1 MLKKFFLPIVIIIV
15 FVSFFYALNIYLKK
29 NIKST
34 NLYGSIITKEGS
46 EDTIFQKIEKDKN
59 SWRRDP
65 FNNQKANYKETT
77 IKNLFDEEIDINV
90 EAIVIGDKNYAI
102 VNGKIIRVGDKIGR
116 YKVDAI
122 QKHKLIFNKEGIK
135 KEVFIY

>member
-34 NLYGSIITKEGS
+34 NLYGSIVTKEGF

-65 FNNQKANYKETT
+65 FNNQKGNYKETT

-90 EAIVIGDKNYAI
+90 EAIVTGDKNYAI

-122 QKHKLIFNKEGIK
+122 QKHKLIFNKDGIK
-135 KEVFIY
+135 KEVYIY